1 MTGKVSKFSAIEPD
15 MLPPVSHKF
24 REVERKAIGIRHFA
38 GIGLSGRLDPYEL
51 AALLDLRV
59 IALADLEQ
67 LPEQTREHLAQSDEW
82 SAGTTGM
89 LPDGSRVIVIN
100 AKQSAGRRAATLM
113 EEICHTLLGHDPS
126 SIFGNGAGGR
136 SYDIAVEEEAY
147 AVGAAALVPYRALNE
162 CLSRDYSVDQI
173 AKRFGVS
180 KALVEYR
187 MRVLDLWAVGNL

>member
-1 MTGKVSKFSAIEPD
+1 MTGKVSKSSAVEPD
-15 MLPPVSHKF
+15 MLPPVSYKF
-24 REVERKAIGIRHFA
+24 REIERKAIGIRHFA
-38 GIGLSGRLDPYEL
+38 GVGLLGRLDPYEL

-59 IALADLEQ
+59 VALADLEQ

-100 AKQSAGRRAATLM
+100 EKQSAGRRAATLM

-126 SIFGNGAGGR
+126 SIFQSGAAGR
-136 SYDIAVEEEAY
+136 SYDISVEEEAY
-147 AVGAAALVPYRALNE
+147 AVGAAALVPYRALSD
-162 CLSRDYSVDQI
+162 CLARDNSVDQI
-173 AKRFGVS
+173 ARRFGVS

-187 MRVLDLWAVGNL
+187 MRVLGLWFE